1 MHMSTAS
8 YNQQARSAKG
18 ITNNMQTSALFI
30 KKGNVVNM
38 GKEK

>member
-1 MHMSTAS
+1 MHMPTAS

-18 ITNNMQTSALFI
+18 IANNMETSALFLR
-30 KKGNVVNM
+30 KGHVVNV